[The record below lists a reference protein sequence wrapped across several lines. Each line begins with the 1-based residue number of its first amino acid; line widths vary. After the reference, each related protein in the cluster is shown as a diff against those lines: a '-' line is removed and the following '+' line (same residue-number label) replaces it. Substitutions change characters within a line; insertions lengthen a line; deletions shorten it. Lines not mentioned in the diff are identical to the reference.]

1 MKFNSTWKE
10 KKLFHLNFVQYKKK
24 SHKFIFLLQYKK
36 INKRKKI
43 KKEKNIKLK
52 IS

>member
-1 MKFNSTWKE
+1 MK
-10 KKLFHLNFVQYKKK
+10 KKLSHLTFVQYKKK
-24 SHKFIFLLQYKK
+24 SHKFIFLLQYEKK